1 MNTGERMV
9 RVPRETEEMNME
21 TISKNSIQGMVV
33 SAVAA
38 LVLTWSVSAAFVQST
53 SVARW
58 VTAGE
63 VASHMVAVAASQA
76 DSVKGAAASLL
87 Q

>member
-9 RVPRETEEMNME
+9 RAPRNSEEMNME
-21 TISKNSIQGMVV
+21 TINKNSVHGMMLA
-33 SAVAA
+33 AVAA
-38 LVLTWSVSAAFVQST
+38 LAVTWSFSAAFVQST
-53 SVARW
+53 AVARW

-76 DSVKGAAASLL
+76 GAVKGASASLL

>member
-1 MNTGERMV
+1 
-9 RVPRETEEMNME
+9 ME

-33 SAVAA
+33 AAVAA
-38 LVLTWSVSAAFVQST
+38 LALTWSFSAAFVQST
-53 SVARW
+53 AVARW

-63 VASHMVAVAASQA
+63 VASHMVAVASSKAG
-76 DSVKGAAASLL
+76 SVKGAAASLL

>member
-1 MNTGERMV
+1 
-9 RVPRETEEMNME
+9 ME

-33 SAVAA
+33 AAVAA
-38 LVLTWSVSAAFVQST
+38 LVLTWSFSAAFVQST
-53 SVARW
+53 AVARW

-63 VASHMVAVAASQA
+63 VASHVVAVAASQA
-76 DSVKGAAASLL
+76 GAVKGASASLL